1 MRTGLTAALVAAL
14 AAAAS
19 SNEAAAQEQAAERL
33 VSTRFAP
40 LARPALAADEAAPIL
55 KTPPPGLAPGA
66 RSADDGP
73 RFVLNGVDFVIE
85 GPSPFAEGYLR
96 DAAAPLI
103 GAEVALGDLE
113 TFRRLL
119 SEELVKAG
127 YIGAAVAIPEQRIEN
142 GVVLFRVVVGRLAA
156 VFIAGERV
164 GDGIGELAPDYIG
177 RRVSGDPNAALNVNV
192 LQERLRALIADRNV
206 ERVSADL
213 RPTGRAGEVELAID
227 AVARRPWDLAIA
239 LSNDGASASGEL
251 KGSLSGAY
259 RNLTG
264 HGDQMTLDLFV
275 TEGAVGAAATLDG
288 PLPNG
293 SLTPFL
299 RLEAQRAR
307 VIEAPLD
314 ELDIESRVFS
324 VSAGLAAPLLS
335 NSAEYL
341 GVTAQLALKRTETT
355 LSDQPFAF
363 SPGVGEDG
371 VTRLTVLTVAQD
383 YSRRDV
389 DWALAARSS
398 FNIGL
403 SVLGASSD
411 DGADDAPDERF
422 LSWVGQ
428 VQGVYAA
435 TDDLTLIARAQAQFA
450 DGPLLPAADV
460 AIGGRSSVRGFREGA
475 VVSDQAVAGTLQAD
489 FVLGDLTLPGVDG
502 SVASPVALSPFVDA
516 GRAWN
521 IGEGGSST
529 LVGVG
534 AGLSWSPFPQV
545 DLLIE

>member
-1 MRTGLTAALVAAL
+1 L
-14 AAAAS
+14 AAG
-19 SNEAAAQEQAAERL
+19 EAPPRL
-33 VSTRFAP
+33 KS
-40 LARPALAADEAAPIL
+40 
-55 KTPPPGLAPGA
+55 PPPGFAPGA

-73 RFVLNGVDFVIE
+73 RFVLKGVDFIVE
-85 GPSPFAEGYLR
+85 GQSPFAEGYLR

-103 GAEVALGDLE
+103 GAEVALADLE
-113 TFRRLL
+113 AFRRLL
-119 SEELVKAG
+119 IEELVKAG

-156 VFIAGERV
+156 VTIAGERV

-177 RRVSGDPNAALNVNV
+177 RRVSGDPDAPLNVNV

-264 HGDQMTLDLFV
+264 YGDQTTLDLFV

-293 SLTPFL
+293 SLTPFV

-324 VSAGLAAPLLS
+324 VSAGFAAPLLS

-403 SVLGASSD
+403 SVLGASAD
-411 DGADDAPDERF
+411 DADDADDAPDERF

-428 VQGVYAA
+428 IQGVYAA

-502 SVASPVALSPFVDA
+502 GVASPVALSPFVDA

-534 AGLSWSPFPQV
+534 AGLSWSPLPQV
-545 DLLIE
+545 DLLIEGAFGVVSTGGRRRVENDGVFFGIEMIF